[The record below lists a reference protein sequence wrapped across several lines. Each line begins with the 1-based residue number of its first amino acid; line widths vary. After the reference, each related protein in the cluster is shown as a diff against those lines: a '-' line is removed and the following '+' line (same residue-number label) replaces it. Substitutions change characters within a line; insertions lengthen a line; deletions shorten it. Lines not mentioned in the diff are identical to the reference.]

1 MPDLSLLCRILT
13 LPQARND
20 ISYSLYLDERILS
33 VTKITYC
40 SDRAG
45 VSSTLTATW
54 SEEGLFSAGAAQIR
68 RASVTLRAML
78 AEMRCSGEMLTLVLS
93 GHIMPLRTSL
103 LPFMSEKEAI
113 RDFSDPD
120 IIADIASIPAGF
132 SSPSYGWRFIHSDE
146 DADLSQIEWHFIN
159 RSVLDILLRLTAQ
172 AGCSL
177 LRLQP
182 EAWALAHYARHFNLH
197 SEHDGAVA
205 LVKWTEKAIEILLI
219 AGDELYSASADIS
232 EFDLILLSHHQHHL
246 PVSPEHNSL
255 QENKDPFWSDV
266 ALRVAEAINQAT
278 QYCLRQFSEQG
289 GLPPSHLSL
298 HLFSEPDDFDADAV
312 VSLLNQHLRIPLSR
326 LPLPHLRSD
335 DIGRDEDRLMIRCGQ
350 TKPLAFLHRRN
361 WHELISDQHQN
372 NRIQAGRN
380 G

>member
-1 MPDLSLLCRILT
+1 
-13 LPQARND
+13 
-20 ISYSLYLDERILS
+20 
-33 VTKITYC
+33 
-40 SDRAG
+40 
-45 VSSTLTATW
+45 
-54 SEEGLFSAGAAQIR
+54 
-68 RASVTLRAML
+68 ML
-78 AEMRCSGEMLTLVLS
+78 AEMRCSDEPLTLVLP

-103 LPFMSEKEAI
+103 LPFMTEKEAI

-159 RSVLDILLRLTAQ
+159 RSVLDIILRLTAQ

-197 SEHDGAVA
+197 SEHNDAFA
-205 LVKWTEKAIEILLI
+205 LVKWTETAIEILLI

-246 PVSPEHNSL
+246 PVSAEHNSL

-266 ALRVAEAINQAT
+266 ALRVAEAIDQST
-278 QYCLRQFSEQG
+278 QYCLKQFSEQG
-289 GLPPSHLSL
+289 GLPSSHLSL

-312 VSLLNQHLRIPLSR
+312 ISLLNQHLRIPLSR
-326 LPLPHLRSD
+326 LHVRQITCPLLSIPAR
-335 DIGRDEDRLMIRCGQ
+335 
-350 TKPLAFLHRRN
+350 P
-361 WHELISDQHQN
+361 
-372 NRIQAGRN
+372 
-380 G
+380 